1 MDGSILD
8 LGGSHGT
15 HGRPSPSEDGTVG
28 VGAEGQGGE
37 GGEGRGVD
45 IASKALARHLRVRRD
60 GWWPHPETERVP
72 LLEMKHC
79 R

>member
-1 MDGSILD
+1 MDRSILD
-8 LGGSHGT
+8 LGRLAVLDRTVRMVAYH
-15 HGRPSPSEDGTVG
+15 REDGMVG
-28 VGAEGQGGE
+28 I